1 MYVNPNKNDAWKDR
15 LVRNLKLKIFQIL
28 SVKRN
33 WVSIEEIFWKF
44 WSIDHQ
50 SSIDH
55 KRQWVLNT
63 KVHSF
68 DQSREIFD
76 RSNNVNFKTLKIWKI
91 YAKKNTW
98 KEVFKT
104 QCIWTWSRKVLKTW
118 CLLDANIKTNQE
130 VKIKDFKLLNTFF
143 FNSQPK
149 QKKKKNHLHVR
160 SYAIKDGQISQHTI
174 NMY

>member
-1 MYVNPNKNDAWKDR
+1 ME
-15 LVRNLKLKIFQIL
+15 NLCK
-28 SVKRN
+28 
-33 WVSIEEIFWKF
+33 
-44 WSIDHQ
+44 
-50 SSIDH
+50 
-55 KRQWVLNT
+55 
-63 KVHSF
+63 
-68 DQSREIFD
+68 
-76 RSNNVNFKTLKIWKI
+76 KT
-91 YAKKNTW
+91 TW